1 MVKKG
6 LIAIIISLV
15 LCTLTACQSSSVTA
29 QGFAMDTTLSVTLYG
44 QSEPAQK
51 VIKEIESLEGVISW
65 SKPDSAL
72 AKLNETGKT
81 DNLYICEIA
90 GKVAPIADY
99 TQNRYN
105 LLMRPLCRLWDI
117 NGDRSVPPTEQE
129 VKAALNSSKGEIILN
144 DSSLSI
150 TGSKM
155 DLGSVGKGYACDRG
169 AALLAAYDTCGI
181 ITVGGSIA
189 LCGTKPSGDKWKVS
203 VASPEDINKSVGTL
217 SLEGGN
223 FISTSGDSQRYFEYE
238 GNRYHHIID
247 GKTGY
252 PSKSDLKA
260 VTVVCNSGLLSDA
273 LSTAC
278 FIVGY
283 EKSLPLLEQYN
294 AQAVFIK
301 TDGKIVT
308 TSGLEGVFKAT
319 K

>member
-1 MVKKG
+1 MKKG
-6 LIAIIISLV
+6 FLAIITILV

-29 QGFAMDTTLSVTLYG
+29 QGYGMDTTLSVTLYG
-44 QSEPAQK
+44 QKDLAQK
-51 VIKEIESLEGVISW
+51 VIDEINRVEKVISW
-65 SKPDSAL
+65 SQPSSAL
-72 AKLNETGKT
+72 AKLNQRGKT
-81 DNLYICEIA
+81 DDMCINEIA

-105 LLMRPLCRLWDI
+105 LLMRPLCELWDI
-117 NGDRSVPPTEQE
+117 NGGRTCPPTEQE
-129 VKAALNSSKGEIILN
+129 INAALNSCKGDIILN
-144 DSSLSI
+144 DSSLTI

-169 AALLAAYDTCGI
+169 ASLLAAYDTPGI
-181 ITVGGSIA
+181 ITVGGSVA
-189 LCGTKPSGDKWKVS
+189 LCGTKPSGEKWKVS
-203 VASPEDINKSVGTL
+203 VASPDDINKSVGTL
-217 SLEGGN
+217 SLDGGK

-238 GNRYHHIID
+238 GIRYHHIID

-252 PSKSDLKA
+252 PSQSDLKS
-260 VTVVCNSGLLSDA
+260 VTVICDSGLLSDA

-283 EKSLPLLEQYN
+283 QQALPLLEQYD

-301 TDGKIVT
+301 NDGKIVT